1 MPTPTAE
8 LVPRQT
14 SEAARRR
21 IERRLAMR
29 VGYHAMRPG
38 EIDARLAE
46 LDREWHVD
54 RTLQANAATLS
65 LVGILLG
72 AALDRRWFLLLAAVA
87 GFLLQHALQG
97 WCPPLPVLR
106 RIGVRTA
113 EEIAQERYA
122 LKALRGDFE
131 GVSAGG
137 PGRPAR
143 VTAGGPGTEAAPFAD
158 PRRLASRGDDPVRGR
173 ARPVRLIC

>member
-1 MPTPTAE
+1 MPTPTAD
-8 LVPRQT
+8 LVPRHT

-21 IERRLAMR
+21 IDRRLAMR
-29 VGYHAMRPG
+29 IGYHAMRPG
-38 EIDARLAE
+38 EIDARLVE

-65 LVGILLG
+65 LVGLVLG
-72 AALDRRWFLLLAAVA
+72 AVVDRRWFLLPAAVA
-87 GFLLQHALQG
+87 TFLLQHALQG

-106 RIGVRTA
+106 RMGVRTA

-131 GVSAGG
+131 
-137 PGRPAR
+137 R
-143 VTAGGPGTEAAPFAD
+143 VPRAD
-158 PRRLASRGDDPVRGR
+158 PAQLARAVADEAGTDAAASVDPRSRAERAITATRR
-173 ARPVRLIC
+173 

>member
-8 LVPRQT
+8 LGPRNT
-14 SEAARRR
+14 SGAARRR
-21 IERRLAMR
+21 IDRRLAMR

-65 LVGILLG
+65 LVGIVLG
-72 AALDRRWFLLLAAVA
+72 AVLDRRWFLLPGAVA
-87 GFLLQHALQG
+87 TFLLQHALQG

-106 RIGVRTA
+106 RLGVRTA

-131 GVSAGG
+131 GMAIGG
-137 PGRPAR
+137 AGRPTREA
-143 VTAGGPGTEAAPFAD
+143 APGTDTAPFAD
-158 PRRLASRGDDPVRGR
+158 PRRLASRAIAA
-173 ARPVRLIC
+173 ARR